1 MYWFICSPRK
11 IQSLSRRKTSFRSW
25 LPSSYVVL
33 KIKHYNN
40 ALLVNT
46 LNRMINKNC
55 LITNLMMGMTKEKH
69 VLTFFMCIRI
79 SGKISPLTQNALNF
93 ICKLT
98 RFFECAS
105 PWNEIPWI
113 IKMLRVWLGFRNC
126 QIMYKSFSYYSFK
139 L

>member
-1 MYWFICSPRK
+1 MVYNFAILETVKKLGCIGLFVALVK
-11 IQSLSRRKTSFRSW
+11 FNHDHEEKTSFRSW

-33 KIKHYNN
+33 KKKHNNN
-40 ALLVNT
+40 ALLVDT
-46 LNRMINKNC
+46 LNRIINKNC

-98 RFFECAS
+98 RFSNA
-105 PWNEIPWI
+105 
-113 IKMLRVWLGFRNC
+113 RNRE
-126 QIMYKSFSYYSFK
+126 MKYHGS
-139 L
+139 